1 VTLPKLGR
9 ARGLFPVSGT
19 VAACLLALALAGPAA
34 AADPDNGRGVYEK
47 NCALCHGNKGAPT
60 WPGAPDFRRAASL
73 MKSDAQLLSTIR
85 YGKGVMPAYLGVL
98 KDKEL
103 LDVTAYLRTL
113 TR

>member
-1 VTLPKLGR
+1 VTVPKLGLDR
-9 ARGLFPVSGT
+9 LRFPLSGT
-19 VAACLLALALAGPAA
+19 VAALGLLLGLTGAA
-34 AADPDNGRGVYEK
+34 RAADPDSGRGVYDRH
-47 NCALCHGNKGAPT
+47 CALCHGNKGAPT

-85 YGKGVMPAYLGVL
+85 YGRGVMPAFLGVL
-98 KDKEL
+98 KDKEQ